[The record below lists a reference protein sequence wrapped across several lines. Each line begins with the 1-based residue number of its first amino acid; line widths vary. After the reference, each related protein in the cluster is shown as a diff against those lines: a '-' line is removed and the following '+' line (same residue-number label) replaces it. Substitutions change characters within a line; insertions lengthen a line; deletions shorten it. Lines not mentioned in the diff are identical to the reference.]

1 MSLPL
6 PGRLPLP
13 PRLAP
18 GPMAAAALAGFVEGR
33 WRGSVELWPSQ
44 VWTWGPPASPA
55 FNTQCPGVNITMHPP
70 PYPHSARL
78 QSTSPY
84 GTDRQR
90 CEVHP
95 PRRRDRGPRARGMHP
110 PAGASGAQV
119 WSTALRRTLQPE
131 EVRRVKGSMWWGSTS
146 SRMTCLVHA
155 WQNPSV
161 QLHVPMSGVQSTN
174 LPCPHPPHSNP
185 YTPGGRDAAMSGS
198 SIEEHT
204 RRSEV

>member
-155 WQNPSV
+155 WQNPSCTAPRSHERGAV
-161 QLHVPMSGVQSTN
+161 NESA
-174 LPCPHPPHSNP
+174 LPTPP
-185 YTPGGRDAAMSGS
+185 TFK
-198 SIEEHT
+198 SIHT
-204 RRSEV
+204 RRQGCGDVWLQYRRTHP